1 VSTKT
6 PRLYS
11 DLAWLWPLW
20 GDPDGEYAEWCAHV
34 AAMIETHTKREVRT
48 LLNLGCGGGKNAYNL
63 KRSYAVT
70 GLDLSNDMLANA
82 RNVNPDCTFVQGDMR
97 DFSLTERFDAIV
109 IDDAVAYM
117 TSRED
122 LKALF
127 RAAYRHLEPG
137 GVMIVSP
144 DKTKETFVQNESH
157 VTRGNAAAES
167 GAKTEGI
174 DVVFIENNYDPDP
187 NDDTY
192 EALIVYLIREKG
204 VLRVVEDMHTLGIF
218 AAEVWPALLCEAGF
232 EIHEDY
238 WRPESVQTYI
248 CVKPL
253 AARAA
258 GS

>member
-1 VSTKT
+1 MTDYGT
-6 PRLYS
+6 PHLYS

-34 AAMIETHTKREVRT
+34 VAMIEKHAKRDVKT

-63 KRSYAVT
+63 KRHFRVT

-82 RNVNPDCTFVQGDMR
+82 RKLNPDIELVQGDMR
-97 DFSLTERFDAIV
+97 EFSLPDRFDAIL

-117 TSRED
+117 TSRDD
-122 LKALF
+122 LSRLF

-144 DKTKETFVQNESH
+144 DKTKETFEQNESH
-157 VTRGNAAAES
+157 VTRSLAAAEAE
-167 GAKTEGI
+167 GAPKDVE
-174 DVVFIENNYDPDP
+174 VVFIENNYDPDP
-187 NDDTY
+187 DDDTF
-192 EALIVYLIREKG
+192 EGLMIYLIREKG

-218 AAEVWPALLCEAGF
+218 AADVWLTLLHEVGF
-232 EIHEDY
+232 EIHEDF

-248 CVKPL
+248 CVRPS
-253 AARAA
+253 A
-258 GS
+258 

>member
-1 VSTKT
+1 MPERET

-34 AAMIETHTKREVRT
+34 VAMIEKHARREVKT

-63 KRSYAVT
+63 KRHYRVT

-82 RNVNPDCTFVQGDMR
+82 RKLNPDIELVQGDMR
-97 DFSLTERFDAIV
+97 EFSLPERFDAIL

-122 LKALF
+122 LGRLF

-144 DKTKETFVQNESH
+144 DTTKETFEQNESH
-157 VTRGNAAAES
+157 VTRGNAAAE
-167 GAKTEGI
+167 GEAKTEGV

-192 EALIVYLIREKG
+192 EALIIYLIREKG

-218 AAEVWPALLCEAGF
+218 AAEVWPQLLREAGF
-232 EIHEDY
+232 EIHEDH
-238 WRPESVQTYI
+238 WRPEPVQTYI
-248 CVKPL
+248 CVRPS
-253 AARAA
+253 A
-258 GS
+258 